1 MFEYKLDENIIH
13 ESILNKAKLSTI
25 LSILLFGDN
34 ITDDIV
40 LQQAEF
46 FMKSMPYERLLFLL
60 KSN

>member
-1 MFEYKLDENIIH
+1 MFEYKLDENIVH
-13 ESILNKAKLSTI
+13 ESILNKAKLSII

-46 FMKSMPYERLLFLL
+46 FMKNISYERLLFLL
-60 KSN
+60 NK